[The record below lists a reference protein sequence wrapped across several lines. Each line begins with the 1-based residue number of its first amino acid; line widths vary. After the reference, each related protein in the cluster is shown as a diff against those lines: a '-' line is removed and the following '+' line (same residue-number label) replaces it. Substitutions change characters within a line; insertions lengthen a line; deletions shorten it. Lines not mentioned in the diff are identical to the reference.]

1 MAFRITLQN
10 SSRKLKKDTPSLA
23 NFKFW
28 IKETLQNEIQDAE
41 IVIRIVDEV
50 EGKALNHTY
59 RKKDYATNV
68 LSFPYEVTDTMLIGD
83 LVLCGSVILQEAKEQ
98 KKDPLFHWAH
108 LTVHGVLHL
117 LGYDHIKEKDAKLM
131 QKSEVKILKEI
142 GFSNP
147 Y

>member
-1 MAFRITLQN
+1 MAVRISLQN
-10 SSRKLKKDTPSLA
+10 SSTMRKKDIPTLA
-23 NFKFW
+23 NFKSW
-28 IKETLQNEIQDAE
+28 IKESLQNEIQDSE
-41 IVIRIVDEV
+41 IVIRIVDEI

-68 LSFPYEVTDTMLIGD
+68 LSFPYELTDTMVIGD
-83 LVLCGSVILQEAKEQ
+83 LVLCGSVILQEAMEQ

-117 LGYDHIKEKDAKLM
+117 LGYDHMKEKDAKIM
-131 QKSEVKILKEI
+131 QKLEVKILKEI
-142 GFSNP
+142 GFSDP